1 MLEGVVP
8 LSAEDSSPVDL
19 RVLFLPD
26 GLSVASEVDSPLVP
40 CVVRSPLGRGEV
52 CDSPDLPYPRFPD
65 LGDAVAFASAGTVAE
80 AAALGA
86 ALGDPPVEALGDA
99 EAPGEADALA
109 PGDAVG
115 KADAPP

>member
-26 GLSVASEVDSPLVP
+26 GLSVASEVDSPVVP
-40 CVVRSPLGRGEV
+40 FVVCSPLGRGKV

-65 LGDAVAFASAGTVAE
+65 LGDAVAFASAGAE
-80 AAALGA
+80 AEAVALGA
-86 ALGDPPVEALGDA
+86 ALGDPPAEALGDT
-99 EAPGEADALA
+99 EA
-109 PGDAVG
+109 PGDADALVPGDVVG
-115 KADAPP
+115 EALAPP